1 MSKELLCAEVLT
13 SEVSLPEDV
22 LKSITEIVKVI
33 DEKAVAWKELAAIEV
48 KDHKDL
54 EGIKVAKRYRL
65 QIKNERLEAQK
76 FLASKRAEV
85 QEKMQVFT
93 NTDKAYLKLTQYY
106 EKVAKGFEETL
117 SEKETLLEQ
126 YEAQQKAMLREKRL
140 AKLSEVTE
148 DSNMYPVET
157 MTEEAF
163 NNMYQGFK
171 LAKEKA
177 EELERQRLEEEEA
190 RLLKQKL
197 EAEAAAAAEQVFK
210 QRELELAPYTSVEY
224 QGKGLLTVNTTEE
237 QYTSMVESAKA
248 AFITKEKE
256 LEELRIQKAE
266 EEKARQK
273 EEAFKKAIAARHS
286 KLFSYGMR
294 SNGVEFSFNDESVTP
309 ISIASI
315 ETMSGEEFTAA
326 YTKADEQIKAVVA
339 KREAEQEALRK
350 QQEEARKAEE
360 ARLEAIRI
368 EQEKIAQQKAAE
380 EAKLKLGDKEFL
392 SEWAKSFSLPACNK
406 EIENKDLD
414 LVRQEIIS
422 KFEGF
427 KSWAAAQI
435 NKA

>member
-13 SEVSLPEDV
+13 SEVSLPEDT
-22 LKSITEIVKVI
+22 LQTITEIVKVI

-54 EGIKVAKRYRL
+54 EGVKVAKRYRL

-93 NTDKAYLKLTQYY
+93 NTDKAYLKLTQFY

-117 SEKETLLEQ
+117 SEKENLLEQ
-126 YEAQQKAMLREKRL
+126 YEAQQKAMLREKRISL
-140 AKLSEVTE
+140 LSEVTE
-148 DSNMYPVET
+148 DASMYPVET

-163 NNMYQGFK
+163 NNMYTGFK

-177 EELERQRLEEEEA
+177 EELERQKLEEEEA

-197 EAEAAAAAEQVFK
+197 EAEAAVAAEQTFK
-210 QRELELAPYTSVEY
+210 QRELALAPYYSVEY
-224 QGKGLLTVNTTEE
+224 QNKGLLSVNTTEE
-237 QYTSMVESAKA
+237 EYNSMLKNAEA
-248 AFITKEKE
+248 AFIAKEKE

-273 EEAFKKAIAARHS
+273 EEALKKAIAARHS

-326 YTKADEQIKAVVA
+326 HTQANEQIKAVVA

-360 ARLEAIRI
+360 AHLEAIRI

-392 SEWAKSFSLPACNK
+392 GEWAKSFSLPVCNK

-414 LVRQEIIS
+414 LVRQEIMS